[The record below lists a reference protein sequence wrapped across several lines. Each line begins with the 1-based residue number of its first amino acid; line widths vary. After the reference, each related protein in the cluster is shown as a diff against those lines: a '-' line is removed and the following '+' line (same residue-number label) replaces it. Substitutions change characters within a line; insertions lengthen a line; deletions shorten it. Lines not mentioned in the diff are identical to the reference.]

1 VTLLLDTHLLIW
13 AAQDR
18 LSPKAAHYILDAGNI
33 LLFSPASIWEIIIKN
48 SLHRPDFNINP
59 TLFRRGLRENGY
71 EELPISS
78 LHTLF
83 VADLPSIHKD
93 PFDRILIAQSR
104 AEVIPLLTADPTVA
118 EYRGS
123 ILLV

>member
-1 VTLLLDTHLLIW
+1 MTLLLDTHLLIW

-18 LSPKAAHYILDAGNI
+18 LSPNAARYILDADNT

-48 SLHRPDFNINP
+48 DLHRPDFDINP

-71 EELPISS
+71 EELPING

-83 VADLPSIHKD
+83 VADLPHIHKD

-104 AEVIPLLTADPTVA
+104 AEGISLLTADPTVA
-118 EYRGS
+118 EYGGS
-123 ILLV
+123 IVLV